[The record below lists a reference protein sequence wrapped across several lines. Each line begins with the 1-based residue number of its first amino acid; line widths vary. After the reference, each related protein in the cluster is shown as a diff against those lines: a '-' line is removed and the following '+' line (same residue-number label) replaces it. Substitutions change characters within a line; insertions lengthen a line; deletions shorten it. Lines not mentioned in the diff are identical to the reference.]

1 VCARPVACESI
12 RSVSPYTRLFR
23 SRRQFGGSL
32 GGLFL
37 FPAFVGKH
45 LVQKTERLVG
55 GRQRLARRP
64 VGFRGLLEDP
74 VPLARILLVL
84 LMLPGWARDASCRV
98 DTPLFAFVD
107 LTGQPLQ
114 PTLVGFD
121 ILGGRPQCFRY
132 RFDLVT
138 IIVHLLVH
146 LLGVTRGG
154 ILGLTSPDAVVLERV
169 AHVLF
174 EFSQYLVE

>member
-84 LMLPGWARDASCRV
+84 LDRKSTRLNSSHVSSSYAVFCLQKKTAIWTCRRAGANRLIGQ
-98 DTPLFAFVD
+98 DTRHSAVRTSI
-107 LTGQPLQ
+107 TG
-114 PTLVGFD
+114 T
-121 ILGGRPQCFRY
+121 
-132 RFDLVT
+132 
-138 IIVHLLVH
+138 
-146 LLGVTRGG
+146 
-154 ILGLTSPDAVVLERV
+154 A
-169 AHVLF
+169 
-174 EFSQYLVE
+174 